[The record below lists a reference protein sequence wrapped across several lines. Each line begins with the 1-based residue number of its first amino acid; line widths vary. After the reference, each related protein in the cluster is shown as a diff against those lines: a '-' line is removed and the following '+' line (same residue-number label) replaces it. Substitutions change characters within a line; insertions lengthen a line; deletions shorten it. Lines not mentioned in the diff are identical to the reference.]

1 MSERRSP
8 SVPGE
13 HLGEVAC
20 GEGCGDGETRAC
32 LGRRPGAA
40 CARRGEFP
48 LTRAAHQS
56 STASD
61 VGVLVAF
68 AVFGSVGVVVAVRQP
83 RNVMGWIL
91 IGIPVCLVL
100 NTDMSAYAAIDYR
113 VHPGRLPLGH
123 SPSNSSRRGHQEFLL
138 GLAILLFPDATLPSI
153 WWRRSVIAF
162 LTLSAVWMVGAFG
175 IATDTILLHKIVVDA
190 SGNLTTINHASG
202 DWAWW
207 GVVQVIYFPV
217 LAVSSVAAI
226 GRQVATYRSSTGER
240 RLQFKWGMA
249 GATMFVIG
257 VVPLLT
263 ESSSAS
269 PAWRLINALAPI
281 AVACLPLSIGVAILK
296 FRLYDI
302 DRLISR
308 TLSYAVV
315 TGLLV
320 GVYVGIVVLTTD
332 VLSFSSPIAVAASTL
347 AAAALFSPIRN
358 RVQRL
363 VDRRFNR
370 VRYDADA
377 TVAAFSAR
385 LREAVDL
392 DAVRMDLLD
401 VVGRAVEP
409 AHAAIW
415 INHGSVS

>member
-1 MSERRSP
+1 MVKRALAWAGGLVLLALVVA
-8 SVPGE
+8 SV
-13 HLGEVAC
+13 
-20 GEGCGDGETRAC
+20 
-32 LGRRPGAA
+32 
-40 CARRGEFP
+40 P

-113 VHPGRLPLGH
+113 VHPGLLPLGPLAVQLQ
-123 SPSNSSRRGHQEFLL
+123 PSWAPAVILL
-138 GLAILLFPDATLPSI
+138 GLAVLLFPDATLPSI
-153 WWRRSVIAF
+153 WWRRSVLAF
-162 LTLSAVWMVGAFG
+162 LALSAVWMVGAFG

-190 SGNLTTINHASG
+190 TGNLPAINQPAG

-207 GVVQVIYFPV
+207 GVVQDIYFPV
-217 LAVSSVAAI
+217 LAVCSVAAI

-249 GATMFVIG
+249 GATVFVIG

-263 ESSSAS
+263 VSSSAS
-269 PAWRLINALAPI
+269 PAWRLISALAPI
-281 AVACLPLSIGVAILK
+281 AVACLPLSLGVAILK
-296 FRLYDI
+296 YRLYDI

-308 TLSYAVV
+308 TLSYAVI

-347 AAAALFSPIRN
+347 AAAALFSPVRA

-415 INHGSVS
+415 INHGSMR

>member
-1 MSERRSP
+1 
-8 SVPGE
+8 
-13 HLGEVAC
+13 
-20 GEGCGDGETRAC
+20 
-32 LGRRPGAA
+32 
-40 CARRGEFP
+40 
-48 LTRAAHQS
+48 
-56 STASD
+56 
-61 VGVLVAF
+61 
-68 AVFGSVGVVVAVRQP
+68 
-83 RNVMGWIL
+83 
-91 IGIPVCLVL
+91 
-100 NTDMSAYAAIDYR
+100 
-113 VHPGRLPLGH
+113 
-123 SPSNSSRRGHQEFLL
+123 
-138 GLAILLFPDATLPSI
+138 
-153 WWRRSVIAF
+153 VIAF
-162 LTLSAVWMVGAFG
+162 LALSAVWMVGAFG
-175 IATDTILLHKIVVDA
+175 VATDTILLHKIVVDA
-190 SGNLTTINHASG
+190 TGNLTTINHPAG

-207 GVVQVIYFPV
+207 GVVQDVFFPV

-226 GRQVATYRSSTGER
+226 GRQVAAYRSSTGDR
-240 RLQFKWGMA
+240 RLQLKWGMA

-269 PAWRLINALAPI
+269 PAWRLISALAPL

-296 FRLYDI
+296 YRLYDI

-347 AAAALFSPIRN
+347 AAAALFSPVRA

-392 DAVRMDLLD
+392 DAVRTDLLD
-401 VVGRAVEP
+401 VVSRAVEP
-409 AHAAIW
+409 AHASIW
-415 INHGSVS
+415 INQGS

>member
-1 MSERRSP
+1 LATKAAIMKRTLAWAGGLVLLALVVA
-8 SVPGE
+8 SV
-13 HLGEVAC
+13 
-20 GEGCGDGETRAC
+20 
-32 LGRRPGAA
+32 
-40 CARRGEFP
+40 P

-113 VHPGRLPLGH
+113 VHPGRLPLGPLAVQLQ
-123 SPSNSSRRGHQEFLL
+123 PSWAPAVVLL
-138 GLAILLFPDATLPSI
+138 GLAVLLFPDATLPSI

-162 LTLSAVWMVGAFG
+162 LALSAVWMFGAYG

-190 SGNLTTINHASG
+190 TGNLTTINHPAG

-207 GVVQVIYFPV
+207 GVVQDVFFPV

-249 GATMFVIG
+249 GVTVFVIG

-263 ESSSAS
+263 ESSSTS
-269 PAWRLINALAPI
+269 PAWRLIYALAPI

-296 FRLYDI
+296 YRLYDI

-347 AAAALFSPIRN
+347 AAAALFSPIRA

-392 DAVRMDLLD
+392 DAVRTDLLD

-409 AHAAIW
+409 AHASIW
-415 INHGSVS
+415 INHGSAS

>member
-1 MSERRSP
+1 MVKRALAWAGGLVLLALVVA
-8 SVPGE
+8 SV
-13 HLGEVAC
+13 
-20 GEGCGDGETRAC
+20 
-32 LGRRPGAA
+32 
-40 CARRGEFP
+40 P
-48 LTRAAHQS
+48 LTRSAHQS

-113 VHPGRLPLGH
+113 VHPGRLPLGPLAVQLQ
-123 SPSNSSRRGHQEFLL
+123 PSWAPAVVLL
-138 GLAILLFPDATLPSI
+138 GLAVLLFPDATLPSI

-162 LTLSAVWMVGAFG
+162 LALSAVWMFGAYG

-190 SGNLTTINHASG
+190 TGNLTTINHPAG

-207 GVVQVIYFPV
+207 GVVQDVFFPV

-249 GATMFVIG
+249 GVTVFVIG

-263 ESSSAS
+263 ESSSTS
-269 PAWRLINALAPI
+269 PAWRLIYALAPI

-296 FRLYDI
+296 YRLYDI

-347 AAAALFSPIRN
+347 AAAALFSPIRA

-392 DAVRMDLLD
+392 DAVRTDLLD

-409 AHAAIW
+409 AHASIW
-415 INHGSVS
+415 INHGSAS

>member
-1 MSERRSP
+1 MVKR
-8 SVPGE
+8 VLAWAGG
-13 HLGEVAC
+13 LVLLALVVASI
-20 GEGCGDGETRAC
+20 
-32 LGRRPGAA
+32 
-40 CARRGEFP
+40 P

-61 VGVLVAF
+61 VGLLVAL
-68 AVFGSVGVVVAVRQP
+68 AVFGGVGVVVAVRQP

-113 VHPGRLPLGH
+113 VQPGRLPLGPLAVQLQ
-123 SPSNSSRRGHQEFLL
+123 PSWAPAVILL
-138 GLAILLFPDATLPSI
+138 GLAVLLFPDAMLASM
-153 WWRRSVIAF
+153 WWRRSVVAF
-162 LTLSAVWMVGAFG
+162 LGLSAVWMIGAYG

-190 SGNLTTINHASG
+190 TGNLKGINHPAG

-207 GVVQVIYFPV
+207 GVVQDVFFPV

-226 GRQVATYRSSTGER
+226 ARQVATYRTSTGER

-263 ESSSAS
+263 ESSSTS
-269 PAWRLINALAPI
+269 PAWRLITALAPI

-296 FRLYDI
+296 YRLYDI
-302 DRLISR
+302 DRVISR
-308 TLSYAVV
+308 TVSYAVV

-332 VLSFSSPIAVAASTL
+332 VLSFASPIAVAASTL
-347 AAAALFSPIRN
+347 AAAALFSPIRT
-358 RVQRL
+358 RVQHL

-370 VRYDADA
+370 TRYDADA

-401 VVGRAVEP
+401 AVGRAVEP
-409 AHAAIW
+409 AHASIW
-415 INHGSVS
+415 INHGSVG

>member
-1 MSERRSP
+1 MVKRALAWAGGLVLLALVVA
-8 SVPGE
+8 SV
-13 HLGEVAC
+13 
-20 GEGCGDGETRAC
+20 
-32 LGRRPGAA
+32 
-40 CARRGEFP
+40 P

-68 AVFGSVGVVVAVRQP
+68 AAFGSVGVVVAVRQP

-113 VHPGRLPLGH
+113 VHPGRLPLGPLAVQLQ
-123 SPSNSSRRGHQEFLL
+123 PSWAPAVILL

-162 LTLSAVWMVGAFG
+162 LTVSAVWMVGAFG

-190 SGNLTTINHASG
+190 TGNLTTINHPAG

-207 GVVQVIYFPV
+207 GVVQDVFFPV

-226 GRQVATYRSSTGER
+226 SRQVATYRSSTGER

-263 ESSSAS
+263 VGSSAS
-269 PAWRLINALAPI
+269 PAWRLISALAPI

-296 FRLYDI
+296 YRLYDI

-347 AAAALFSPIRN
+347 AAAALFSPIRA

-392 DAVRMDLLD
+392 DAVRMDLLN

-409 AHAAIW
+409 AHASIW

>member
-1 MSERRSP
+1 MVKRALAWAGGMVLLALVVA
-8 SVPGE
+8 SV
-13 HLGEVAC
+13 
-20 GEGCGDGETRAC
+20 
-32 LGRRPGAA
+32 
-40 CARRGEFP
+40 P

-68 AVFGSVGVVVAVRQP
+68 AVFGGVGVVVAVRQP

-100 NTDMSAYAAIDYR
+100 NTDMSAYAAIDYQ
-113 VHPGRLPLGH
+113 VHPGLLPLGPLAVQLQ
-123 SPSNSSRRGHQEFLL
+123 PSWAPAVILL

-190 SGNLTTINHASG
+190 TGNLPTINHPAG

-207 GVVQVIYFPV
+207 GVVQDIYFPV

-263 ESSSAS
+263 ESSSTS
-269 PAWRLINALAPI
+269 PAWRLISALAPI

-296 FRLYDI
+296 YRLYDI

-308 TLSYAVV
+308 SLSYAVV

-347 AAAALFSPIRN
+347 AAAALFSPIRA
-358 RVQRL
+358 RVQHL

-385 LREAVDL
+385 LRDAVDL
-392 DAVRMDLLD
+392 DSVRMDLLD
-401 VVGRAVEP
+401 AVGRAVEP

-415 INHGSVS
+415 INRGSVS

>member
-1 MSERRSP
+1 MVKRALAWAGGLVLLALVVA
-8 SVPGE
+8 SV
-13 HLGEVAC
+13 
-20 GEGCGDGETRAC
+20 
-32 LGRRPGAA
+32 
-40 CARRGEFP
+40 P

-91 IGIPVCLVL
+91 IGIPVCLVM

-113 VHPGRLPLGH
+113 VHPGRLPLGPLAVQLQ
-123 SPSNSSRRGHQEFLL
+123 PSWAPGVILL
-138 GLAILLFPDATLPSI
+138 GLAVLLFPDATLPSI
-153 WWRRSVIAF
+153 WWRRSVLAF
-162 LTLSAVWMVGAFG
+162 LALSAVWMVGAFG
-175 IATDTILLHKIVVDA
+175 IATDTILMHKIVVDA
-190 SGNLTTINHASG
+190 TGNLTTINHVSG

-207 GVVQVIYFPV
+207 AVVQDIYFPV

-226 GRQVATYRSSTGER
+226 GRQVAAYRSSTGER

-257 VVPLLT
+257 AVPLLT
-263 ESSSAS
+263 ESSSPS
-269 PAWRLINALAPI
+269 PAWRLISALAPI

-296 FRLYDI
+296 YRLYDI

-308 TLSYAVV
+308 TVSYAVV

-347 AAAALFSPIRN
+347 AAAALFSPIRA

-409 AHAAIW
+409 AHASIW

>member
-1 MSERRSP
+1 MVKRALAWAGGLVLLALVVA
-8 SVPGE
+8 SV
-13 HLGEVAC
+13 
-20 GEGCGDGETRAC
+20 
-32 LGRRPGAA
+32 
-40 CARRGEFP
+40 P

-61 VGVLVAF
+61 VSLLVAV
-68 AVFGSVGVVVAVRQP
+68 ATFGGVGVVVAVRQP

-113 VHPGRLPLGH
+113 VHPGRLPLGPLAVQLQ
-123 SPSNSSRRGHQEFLL
+123 PSWAPAVVLL
-138 GLAILLFPDATLPSI
+138 ALAILLFPDATLPST
-153 WWRRSVIAF
+153 WWRRSVITF
-162 LTLSAVWMVGAFG
+162 LTLSAVWMIGAYA

-190 SGNLTTINHASG
+190 TGNLTTINHPAG

-207 GVVQVIYFPV
+207 GVVQGIYFPL

-226 GRQVATYRSSTGER
+226 GRQVAAYRSSTGDR
-240 RLQFKWGMA
+240 RLQLKWGMA

-257 VVPLLT
+257 AVPLLAVN
-263 ESSSAS
+263 SSAS
-269 PAWRLINALAPI
+269 PAWRLISALAPI

-296 FRLYDI
+296 YRLYDI

-315 TGLLV
+315 TGLLL

-347 AAAALFSPIRN
+347 AAAALFSPIRT

-370 VRYDADA
+370 ARYDADA
-377 TVAAFSAR
+377 TIAAFSAR

-409 AHAAIW
+409 AHASIW
-415 INHGSVS
+415 INHGSAS

>member
-1 MSERRSP
+1 MVKRALAWAGGLVLLALVVA
-8 SVPGE
+8 SV
-13 HLGEVAC
+13 
-20 GEGCGDGETRAC
+20 
-32 LGRRPGAA
+32 
-40 CARRGEFP
+40 P

-113 VHPGRLPLGH
+113 VHPGRLPLGPLAVQLQ
-123 SPSNSSRRGHQEFLL
+123 PSWAPAVILL
-138 GLAILLFPDATLPSI
+138 GLAVLLFPDATLPSI
-153 WWRRSVIAF
+153 WWRRSVLAF
-162 LTLSAVWMVGAFG
+162 LALSAVWMLGAFG

-190 SGNLTTINHASG
+190 SGNLTTINHPAG

-207 GVVQVIYFPV
+207 GVVQDVFFPV

-263 ESSSAS
+263 VGSSAS
-269 PAWRLINALAPI
+269 PAWRLISALAPI

-296 FRLYDI
+296 YRLYDI

-347 AAAALFSPIRN
+347 AAAALFSPVRA

-392 DAVRMDLLD
+392 DAVRLDLLD
-401 VVGRAVEP
+401 AVGRAVEP
-409 AHAAIW
+409 AHASIW
-415 INHGSVS
+415 INHGSVR

>member
-1 MSERRSP
+1 MMKRALAWAGGL
-8 SVPGE
+8 V
-13 HLGEVAC
+13 LLALVVA
-20 GEGCGDGETRAC
+20 GV
-32 LGRRPGAA
+32 
-40 CARRGEFP
+40 P

-61 VGVLVAF
+61 VGLLVAF
-68 AVFGSVGVVVAVRQP
+68 ATFGGVGVVVAVRQP

-113 VHPGRLPLGH
+113 VHPGRLPLGPLAVQLQ
-123 SPSNSSRRGHQEFLL
+123 PSWAPAVVLL

-162 LTLSAVWMVGAFG
+162 LALSAVWMVGAFG
-175 IATDTILLHKIVVDA
+175 VATDTILLHKIVVDA
-190 SGNLTTINHASG
+190 TGNLTTINHPAG

-207 GVVQVIYFPV
+207 GVVQDVFFPV
-217 LAVSSVAAI
+217 LGVSSVAAI
-226 GRQVATYRSSTGER
+226 VRQVAAYRSSTGER

-269 PAWRLINALAPI
+269 PAWRLISALAPI

-296 FRLYDI
+296 YRLYDI

-347 AAAALFSPIRN
+347 AAAALFSPVRT

-370 VRYDADA
+370 VRYDATA

-392 DAVRMDLLD
+392 DAVRTDLLD

-409 AHAAIW
+409 AHASIW
-415 INHGSVS
+415 INHG

>member
-1 MSERRSP
+1 MVKRALAWAGGLVLLALVVA
-8 SVPGE
+8 SV
-13 HLGEVAC
+13 
-20 GEGCGDGETRAC
+20 
-32 LGRRPGAA
+32 
-40 CARRGEFP
+40 P

-61 VGVLVAF
+61 VGLLVAF
-68 AVFGSVGVVVAVRQP
+68 ATFGGVGVVVAVRQP

-113 VHPGRLPLGH
+113 VHPGRLPLGPLAVQLQ
-123 SPSNSSRRGHQEFLL
+123 PSWAPAVILL

-153 WWRRSVIAF
+153 WWRRSVVAF
-162 LTLSAVWMVGAFG
+162 LALSAVWMVGAYG

-190 SGNLTTINHASG
+190 TGNLTTINHPAG

-207 GVVQVIYFPV
+207 GVVQDVFFPV

-263 ESSSAS
+263 ASSSAS
-269 PAWRLINALAPI
+269 PAWRLISALAPI

-296 FRLYDI
+296 YRLYDI

-347 AAAALFSPIRN
+347 AAAALFSPVRT

-370 VRYDADA
+370 VRYDATA

-392 DAVRMDLLD
+392 DAVRTDLLD

>member
-1 MSERRSP
+1 MVKRALAWAGGLVLLALVVA
-8 SVPGE
+8 SV
-13 HLGEVAC
+13 
-20 GEGCGDGETRAC
+20 
-32 LGRRPGAA
+32 
-40 CARRGEFP
+40 P

-61 VGVLVAF
+61 VGLLVAF
-68 AVFGSVGVVVAVRQP
+68 ATFGGVGVVVAVRQP

-113 VHPGRLPLGH
+113 VHPGRLPLGPLAVQLQ
-123 SPSNSSRRGHQEFLL
+123 PSWAPAVVLL

-153 WWRRSVIAF
+153 WWRRSVVAF
-162 LTLSAVWMVGAFG
+162 LAMSAVWMIGAYG

-190 SGNLTTINHASG
+190 SGNLTTINHPAG

-207 GVVQVIYFPV
+207 GVVQGIYFPV
-217 LAVSSVAAI
+217 LGISGLAAI

-240 RLQFKWGMA
+240 RLQLKWGMA

-263 ESSSAS
+263 ESGSAS
-269 PAWRLINALAPI
+269 PAWRLISALAPI

-296 FRLYDI
+296 YRLYDI

-347 AAAALFSPIRN
+347 AAAALFSPVRT
-358 RVQRL
+358 RVQRV

-415 INHGSVS
+415 INHGSVR

>member
-1 MSERRSP
+1 
-8 SVPGE
+8 
-13 HLGEVAC
+13 
-20 GEGCGDGETRAC
+20 
-32 LGRRPGAA
+32 
-40 CARRGEFP
+40 
-48 LTRAAHQS
+48 
-56 STASD
+56 
-61 VGVLVAF
+61 
-68 AVFGSVGVVVAVRQP
+68 
-83 RNVMGWIL
+83 
-91 IGIPVCLVL
+91 
-100 NTDMSAYAAIDYR
+100 
-113 VHPGRLPLGH
+113 
-123 SPSNSSRRGHQEFLL
+123 
-138 GLAILLFPDATLPSI
+138 
-153 WWRRSVIAF
+153 
-162 LTLSAVWMVGAFG
+162 VWMIGAYG

-190 SGNLTTINHASG
+190 TGNLTTINHPAG

-207 GVVQVIYFPV
+207 GVLQNIYFPV
-217 LAVSSVAAI
+217 LGISALAAI

-240 RLQFKWGMA
+240 RLQLKWGMA

-263 ESSSAS
+263 VSSSAS
-269 PAWRLINALAPI
+269 PAWRLISALAPI

-296 FRLYDI
+296 YRLYDI

-347 AAAALFSPIRN
+347 AAAALFSPVRT

-370 VRYDADA
+370 VRYDATA

-409 AHAAIW
+409 AHASIW

>member
-1 MSERRSP
+1 MVKRALAWAGGLVLLALVVA
-8 SVPGE
+8 SV
-13 HLGEVAC
+13 
-20 GEGCGDGETRAC
+20 
-32 LGRRPGAA
+32 
-40 CARRGEFP
+40 P

-61 VGVLVAF
+61 VGLLVAF
-68 AVFGSVGVVVAVRQP
+68 ATFGSVGVVVAVRQP

-91 IGIPVCLVL
+91 IGIPVGLVL

-113 VHPGRLPLGH
+113 VHPGRLPLGPLAVQLQ
-123 SPSNSSRRGHQEFLL
+123 PSWAPAVVLL
-138 GLAILLFPDATLPSI
+138 GLTILLFPDATLPSI

-162 LTLSAVWMVGAFG
+162 LALSAVWIVGAFG
-175 IATDTILLHKIVVDA
+175 VATDTILLHKIVVDA
-190 SGNLTTINHASG
+190 TGNLTTINHPAG

-207 GVVQVIYFPV
+207 GVVQNVFFPV

-226 GRQVATYRSSTGER
+226 GRQVAAYRSSTGER

-263 ESSSAS
+263 ESSSTS
-269 PAWRLINALAPI
+269 PAWRLIYALAPI

-296 FRLYDI
+296 YRLYDI

-347 AAAALFSPIRN
+347 AAAALFSPIRA

-392 DAVRMDLLD
+392 DAVRTDLLD

-409 AHAAIW
+409 AHASIW

>member
-1 MSERRSP
+1 MVKRALAWAGGLVLLALVVA
-8 SVPGE
+8 SV
-13 HLGEVAC
+13 
-20 GEGCGDGETRAC
+20 
-32 LGRRPGAA
+32 
-40 CARRGEFP
+40 P

-68 AVFGSVGVVVAVRQP
+68 ATFGGVGVVVAVRQP

-113 VHPGRLPLGH
+113 VHPGRLPVGPLAVQLQ
-123 SPSNSSRRGHQEFLL
+123 PSWAPAVVLL

-190 SGNLTTINHASG
+190 SGNLTTINHPAG

-207 GVVQVIYFPV
+207 GVVQDVFFPV

-226 GRQVATYRSSTGER
+226 ARQVATYRSSTGER

-263 ESSSAS
+263 VSSSAS
-269 PAWRLINALAPI
+269 ATWRLISALAPI
-281 AVACLPLSIGVAILK
+281 AVACLPLTIGVAILK
-296 FRLYDI
+296 YRLYDI

-308 TLSYAVV
+308 TLSYALI
-315 TGLLV
+315 TGLLL

-347 AAAALFSPIRN
+347 AAAALFSPVRT

-370 VRYDADA
+370 VRYDAVA

-392 DAVRMDLLD
+392 DAVRADLLE

>member
-1 MSERRSP
+1 MVKRALAWAGGLVLLALVVA
-8 SVPGE
+8 SV
-13 HLGEVAC
+13 
-20 GEGCGDGETRAC
+20 
-32 LGRRPGAA
+32 
-40 CARRGEFP
+40 P

-113 VHPGRLPLGH
+113 VHPGRLPLGPLAVQLQ
-123 SPSNSSRRGHQEFLL
+123 PSWAPAVVLL
-138 GLAILLFPDATLPSI
+138 GLAVLLFPDATLPSV
-153 WWRRSVIAF
+153 WWRRSVLAF
-162 LTLSAVWMVGAFG
+162 LALSAVWMVGAFG

-190 SGNLTTINHASG
+190 TGNLTTINHPAG

-207 GVVQVIYFPV
+207 GVVQGIYFPV

-226 GRQVATYRSSTGER
+226 GRQVAAYRSSTGER

-257 VVPLLT
+257 AVPLLT
-263 ESSSAS
+263 ESSSTS
-269 PAWRLINALAPI
+269 PTGRLISALAPI

-296 FRLYDI
+296 YRLYDI

-320 GVYVGIVVLTTD
+320 GVYVGIVVLTTG

-347 AAAALFSPIRN
+347 AAAALFSPVRA

-409 AHAAIW
+409 AHASIW
-415 INHGSVS
+415 INHGSMS

>member
-1 MSERRSP
+1 MVKRALAWAGGLVLLALVVA
-8 SVPGE
+8 SV
-13 HLGEVAC
+13 
-20 GEGCGDGETRAC
+20 
-32 LGRRPGAA
+32 
-40 CARRGEFP
+40 P

-56 STASD
+56 GTAGD
-61 VGVLVAF
+61 VGLLVAF
-68 AVFGSVGVVVAVRQP
+68 ATFGGVGVVVAVRQP

-113 VHPGRLPLGH
+113 VHPGRLPLGPLAVQLQ
-123 SPSNSSRRGHQEFLL
+123 PSWAPAVILL
-138 GLAILLFPDATLPSI
+138 GLAIVLFPDATLPSV
-153 WWRRSVIAF
+153 WWRRSVVAF
-162 LTLSAVWMVGAFG
+162 LALSAVWMFGAYG

-190 SGNLTTINHASG
+190 SGNLTTIIHATG

-207 GVVQVIYFPV
+207 GVVQGIFFPV

-269 PAWRLINALAPI
+269 PAWRLISALAPI

-296 FRLYDI
+296 YRLYDI

-347 AAAALFSPIRN
+347 AAAALFSPVRS

-392 DAVRMDLLD
+392 DAVRIDLLD

-409 AHAAIW
+409 AHASIW
-415 INHGSVS
+415 INNRSAS

>member
-1 MSERRSP
+1 MVKRALAWAGGM
-8 SVPGE
+8 V
-13 HLGEVAC
+13 LLALVVASI
-20 GEGCGDGETRAC
+20 
-32 LGRRPGAA
+32 
-40 CARRGEFP
+40 P

-68 AVFGSVGVVVAVRQP
+68 AAFGSVGVVVAVRQP

-91 IGIPVCLVL
+91 IGIPVCLAL
-100 NTDMSAYAAIDYR
+100 LTDTSAYAAIDYR
-113 VHPGRLPLGH
+113 VHPGRLPLGPLAVQLQ
-123 SPSNSSRRGHQEFLL
+123 PSWAPAVILL
-138 GLAILLFPDATLPSI
+138 ALAILLFPDATLPSI

-162 LTLSAVWMVGAFG
+162 LALSAVWMIGAYG

-190 SGNLTTINHASG
+190 TGNLTTINHPAG

-207 GVVQVIYFPV
+207 GVVQDVFFPV

-263 ESSSAS
+263 ESSSSS
-269 PAWRLINALAPI
+269 PAWRLISALSPI

-296 FRLYDI
+296 YRLYDI

-347 AAAALFSPIRN
+347 AAAALFSPVRT
-358 RVQRL
+358 RVQRV

-392 DAVRMDLLD
+392 DAVRTDLLD

>member
-1 MSERRSP
+1 MVKRALAWAGGL
-8 SVPGE
+8 V
-13 HLGEVAC
+13 LLALLVAS
-20 GEGCGDGETRAC
+20 
-32 LGRRPGAA
+32 
-40 CARRGEFP
+40 FP

-113 VHPGRLPLGH
+113 VHPGRLPLGPLAVQLQ
-123 SPSNSSRRGHQEFLL
+123 PSWAPAVVLL

-162 LTLSAVWMVGAFG
+162 LALSAVWMVGAFG
-175 IATDTILLHKIVVDA
+175 LATDTILLHKIVVDA
-190 SGNLTTINHASG
+190 TGNLTSINHPAG

-207 GVVQVIYFPV
+207 GVVQDIYFPV

-263 ESSSAS
+263 ESGSTS
-269 PAWRLINALAPI
+269 PAWRLISALAPI

-296 FRLYDI
+296 YRLYDI
-302 DRLISR
+302 DRVISR

-315 TGLLV
+315 TGLLL

-347 AAAALFSPIRN
+347 AAAALFSPVRT

-392 DAVRMDLLD
+392 DAVRIDLLD

-409 AHAAIW
+409 AHASIW
-415 INHGSVS
+415 INHGSAT

>member
-1 MSERRSP
+1 MVKRALAWAGGM
-8 SVPGE
+8 V
-13 HLGEVAC
+13 LLALVVASI
-20 GEGCGDGETRAC
+20 
-32 LGRRPGAA
+32 
-40 CARRGEFP
+40 P

-68 AVFGSVGVVVAVRQP
+68 AAFGSVGVVVAVRQP

-113 VHPGRLPLGH
+113 VHPGRLPLGPLAVQLQ
-123 SPSNSSRRGHQEFLL
+123 PSWAPAVVLL

-162 LTLSAVWMVGAFG
+162 LALSAVWMIGAYG

-190 SGNLTTINHASG
+190 TGNLTTINHPAG

-207 GVVQVIYFPV
+207 GVVQDVFFPV

-263 ESSSAS
+263 ESSSSS
-269 PAWRLINALAPI
+269 PAWRLISALSPI

-296 FRLYDI
+296 YRLYDI

-347 AAAALFSPIRN
+347 AAAALFSPVRA

-392 DAVRMDLLD
+392 DAVRIDLLD

-409 AHAAIW
+409 AHASIW
-415 INHGSVS
+415 INHGSAT

>member
-1 MSERRSP
+1 MVKRALAWAGGLVLLALVVA
-8 SVPGE
+8 SV
-13 HLGEVAC
+13 
-20 GEGCGDGETRAC
+20 
-32 LGRRPGAA
+32 
-40 CARRGEFP
+40 P

-61 VGVLVAF
+61 VGLLVAL
-68 AVFGSVGVVVAVRQP
+68 ATFGSVGVVVAVRQP

-113 VHPGRLPLGH
+113 VHPGRLPLGPLAVQLQ
-123 SPSNSSRRGHQEFLL
+123 PSWAPAVILL
-138 GLAILLFPDATLPSI
+138 GLAILLFPDATLPSVF
-153 WWRRSVIAF
+153 WRRSVVAF
-162 LTLSAVWMVGAFG
+162 LALSAVWMIGAFG

-190 SGNLTTINHASG
+190 SGNLPTINHPAG

-207 GVVQVIYFPV
+207 GVVQGIYFPV

-263 ESSSAS
+263 VSSSAS
-269 PAWRLINALAPI
+269 PVWRLISALAPI

-296 FRLYDI
+296 YRLYDI
-302 DRLISR
+302 DRVISR
-308 TLSYAVV
+308 TVSYAVV

-347 AAAALFSPIRN
+347 ATAALFSPVRI

-392 DAVRMDLLD
+392 DAVRTDLLD

-409 AHAAIW
+409 AHASIW
-415 INHGSVS
+415 INNRSAS

>member
-1 MSERRSP
+1 MVKRALAWAGGLVLLALVVA
-8 SVPGE
+8 SV
-13 HLGEVAC
+13 
-20 GEGCGDGETRAC
+20 
-32 LGRRPGAA
+32 
-40 CARRGEFP
+40 P

-61 VGVLVAF
+61 VGLLVAF
-68 AVFGSVGVVVAVRQP
+68 ATFGSVGVVVAVRQP

-113 VHPGRLPLGH
+113 VHPGRLPLGPLAAQLQ
-123 SPSNSSRRGHQEFLL
+123 PSWAPAVILL
-138 GLAILLFPDATLPSI
+138 GLAIVFFPDATLPSV
-153 WWRRSVIAF
+153 WWRRSVVAF
-162 LTLSAVWMVGAFG
+162 LALSAVWMFGAYG

-190 SGNLTTINHASG
+190 SGNLTTINHPAG

-207 GVVQVIYFPV
+207 GVVQGIFFPV

-269 PAWRLINALAPI
+269 PAWRLISALAPI

-296 FRLYDI
+296 YRLYDI

-347 AAAALFSPIRN
+347 AAAALFSPVRS

-392 DAVRMDLLD
+392 DAVRIDLLD

-409 AHAAIW
+409 AHASIW
-415 INHGSVS
+415 INNRSAS

>member
-1 MSERRSP
+1 MVKRALAWAGGLVLVALVVA
-8 SVPGE
+8 SV
-13 HLGEVAC
+13 
-20 GEGCGDGETRAC
+20 
-32 LGRRPGAA
+32 
-40 CARRGEFP
+40 P

-56 STASD
+56 STAGD

-68 AVFGSVGVVVAVRQP
+68 AAFGSVGVVVAVRQP

-100 NTDMSAYAAIDYR
+100 NTDMSAYAAIDYG
-113 VHPGRLPLGH
+113 VHPGRLPLGPLAVQLQ
-123 SPSNSSRRGHQEFLL
+123 PSWAPAVILL
-138 GLAILLFPDATLPSI
+138 GLAILFFPDATLPSI
-153 WWRRSVIAF
+153 WWRRSVVAF
-162 LTLSAVWMVGAFG
+162 LAISAVWMFGAFG
-175 IATDTILLHKIVVDA
+175 IATDTILMHKIVIDA
-190 SGNLTTINHASG
+190 SGNLTSINHPAG

-207 GVVQVIYFPV
+207 GVLQSIYFPV
-217 LAVSSVAAI
+217 LGISGLAAI
-226 GRQVATYRSSTGER
+226 GRQVAAYRSSTGER
-240 RLQFKWGMA
+240 RLQLKWGMA
-249 GATMFVIG
+249 GAAMFVIG

-269 PAWRLINALAPI
+269 PAWRLISALAPI
-281 AVACLPLSIGVAILK
+281 AVGCLPLSIGVAILK
-296 FRLYDI
+296 YRLYDI

-308 TLSYAVV
+308 TVSYAVM

-320 GVYVGIVVLTTD
+320 GIYVGIVVLTTD

-347 AAAALFSPIRN
+347 AAAALFSPVRA

-370 VRYDADA
+370 ARYDADA

-392 DAVRMDLLD
+392 DAVRIDLLD

-409 AHAAIW
+409 AHASIW